1 MGDDESRPRM
11 GSYGLRLAV
20 VLLLS
25 ARLLEAQEQQGNIAG
40 KVGLVDGGFPNER
53 LRVTLEA
60 RGGVADVTYSDSEGR
75 FGFNYLLPN
84 AYWVVIETEGYQ
96 SVRLQVVVNPS
107 TMQTNLARVVLRPK
121 PDDTSRGAPDGV
133 AGTNPDIVDVAE
145 LKRKL
150 PPRLIKESAA
160 RKNTE
165 HHGDLESATTHY
177 LAAIRGAPDFYPA
190 HNNLGV
196 RHLRKG
202 ELKAA
207 EFEFRRV

>member
-40 KVGLVDGGFPNER
+40 QIRLVDGGFPNER

-84 AYWVVIETEGYQ
+84 PPWVATDTAAYQ
-96 SVRLQVVVNPS
+96 P
-107 TMQTNLARVVLRPK
+107 
-121 PDDTSRGAPDGV
+121 
-133 AGTNPDIVDVAE
+133 
-145 LKRKL
+145 L
-150 PPRLIKESAA
+150 PPQLIQ
-160 RKNTE
+160 N
-165 HHGDLESATTHY
+165 
-177 LAAIRGAPDFYPA
+177 
-190 HNNLGV
+190 
-196 RHLRKG
+196 
-202 ELKAA
+202 
-207 EFEFRRV
+207 